1 MYATAYLY
9 TWNVPAIN
17 YGSFVGTKK
26 QNFSFHLSGHDKVL
40 CVILCHL
47 YFFLFL
53 HLELI
58 YL

>member
-47 YFFLFL
+47 YFFCF
-53 HLELI
+53 
-58 YL
+58 YT